1 MSEMVVPSVLLL
13 CTLPWRVCP
22 GAERGRVKVEDV
34 AVVMLWVGW
43 MVGREGLLLEL
54 SGRDGEDGPCVR
66 AGWMENMSRLSA
78 ASVLAVVSMLD
89 SDVWVSSLVEG
100 CAPSTLS

>member
-1 MSEMVVPSVLLL
+1 MVVPSVLLL

-43 MVGREGLLLEL
+43 MVGR
-54 SGRDGEDGPCVR
+54 GRVAVR
-66 AGWMENMSRLSA
+66 AEW
-78 ASVLAVVSMLD
+78 
-89 SDVWVSSLVEG
+89 
-100 CAPSTLS
+100 